1 MQQIGAPTGACGGK
15 IGGFV
20 PSVKAETPRE
30 KGMGTQEEGDGEAGA
45 GSYAIETPG
54 GLGGVTVIWYP
65 QKFSTRV

>member
-1 MQQIGAPTGACGGK
+1 MQQIRVPTVACGGK
-15 IGGFV
+15 ISGFV

-30 KGMGTQEEGDGEAGA
+30 KGMGTQAEGDEAGE

-54 GLGGVTVIWYP
+54 GLGGVTAIWYP